1 MLSNGTETSNAS
13 DSRLLRQMRNL
24 KVTIKDLFTSAAAS
38 AVSGVLLILIFPEY
52 DISWLAWGALVPLLM
67 VLARQKPLAGFVT
80 AYISGMVFF
89 LGVFSWILNVSG
101 YSLLHHFILDLY
113 LSLYFGIFGWLFAL
127 IANRKG
133 TAMALLS
140 APAIWCLLEYARC
153 NLSFLALPMSII
165 AHSQYT
171 FAPILQLASLTGVY
185 GISFLVV
192 AVNAGI
198 AAVILRWAPLRTNVP
213 KTSVSIISNRHT
225 VIVSGLALALFVIV
239 FFYGRGVL
247 STPLQGD
254 RIDVSIVQA
263 NIAQNQKW
271 NPRFRKAILQT
282 YADLT
287 HAAASS
293 NPALIIWP
301 EAATPG
307 SILGN
312 RRLYKS
318 VRQIATAAGSYLL
331 LGSAQQRKNRPPGR
345 KIWQYYNSA
354 FLFPPET
361 GSTYQRYDKIR
372 LMPFGEY
379 LPLSGILP
387 WSLVNIKERGAFH
400 RGDSFTIFETADF
413 RLGTTICWENLFP
426 DLTRRF
432 VLEGAQFIVNITN
445 IAHFGKSSVPY
456 QVASM
461 NVFRA
466 VENRVFVVRCTNT
479 GVSCFIDPYGR
490 IISRVMD
497 GKGQDVF
504 VRGVLAE
511 SVQLIHERTLYTRYG
526 DWFVG
531 LCAIII
537 LIVFMASAN
546 RRKVGR

>member
-1 MLSNGTETSNAS
+1 MLNSGPETSIAS
-13 DSRLLRQMRNL
+13 DKRLNRYMQNL
-24 KVTIKDLFTSAAAS
+24 KITIKNLVTSVAAS
-38 AVSGVLLILIFPEY
+38 AASGILLVLIYPEY
-52 DISWLAWGALVPLLM
+52 DIGWLAWGAIVPLLV
-67 VLARQKPLAGFVT
+67 VLTRQKPLAGFVM
-80 AYISGMVFF
+80 AYVSGMIYCH
-89 LGVFSWILNVSG
+89 GVFSWVFNVSG
-101 YSLLHHFILDLY
+101 YSLLHHMLLIFF
-113 LSLYFGIFGWLFAL
+113 LSSYFGIFGWVFAL

-133 TAMALLS
+133 PTMALLS
-140 APAIWCLLEYARC
+140 APAIWCLSEYARC
-153 NLSFLALPMSII
+153 NLAFLALPMSII

-171 FAPILQLASLTGVY
+171 FASVLQLASVTGVY

-192 AVNAGI
+192 TVNAGF
-198 AAVILRWAPLRTNVP
+198 AAVILRWSPLGENVS
-213 KTSVSIISNRHT
+213 TTGVSMISRRNAG
-225 VIVSGLALALFVIV
+225 IVMGLASVLLAAVILH
-239 FFYGRGVL
+239 GQWVL
-247 STPLQGD
+247 NTPLEGD

-263 NIAQNQKW
+263 NITQEQKW
-271 NPRFRKAILQT
+271 NPRFRKAILKIYT
-282 YADLT
+282 DLT
-287 HAAASS
+287 HTAAA
-293 NPALIIWP
+293 NGPALIIWP

-318 VRQIATAAGSYLL
+318 VRQIAAATGSYLL
-331 LGSAQQRKNRPPGR
+331 LGSAQQRKNRPSGR

-361 GSTYQRYDKIR
+361 ESAHQRYDKIR

-379 LPLSGILP
+379 LPMREVLP
-387 WSLVNIKERGAFH
+387 WSLLNIKERGAFH
-400 RGDSFTIFETADF
+400 RGETFTIFETPVF

-490 IISRVMD
+490 IINRVQD
-497 GKGQDVF
+497 QNGQDIF
-504 VRGVLAE
+504 VRGVLTE
-511 SVQLIHERTLYTRYG
+511 TIKLMHVRTLYTRYG
-526 DWFVG
+526 DWFIG
-531 LCAIII
+531 FCAT
-537 LIVFMASAN
+537 IVLVTLAVPGD
-546 RRKVGR
+546 RRKL